1 VLESFDAPPFTRG
14 GFLRHAPINARAD
27 KLVTEY
33 NIRTPS
39 IVTPAGRLSGGNA
52 QKMVMARAL
61 SGQPRVLV
69 VAQPTRGLDVGASE
83 YIQRRLLA
91 ERGARRGDFADLH

>member
-1 VLESFDAPPFTRG
+1 
-14 GFLRHAPINARAD
+14 
-27 KLVTEY
+27 
-33 NIRTPS
+33 
-39 IVTPAGRLSGGNA
+39 
-52 QKMVMARAL
+52 MVMARAL

-91 ERGARRGDFADLH
+91 ERARGAAIVLISTELDEILNMADRIKVIYEGQFMGELASDAATPEALGMLMAGHH